1 MRVKK
6 TAEEVQGWKQ
16 LGHKEKRMMRVKKTA
31 EEVQEQ
37 IKNAIPDDG
46 FIDLPIG
53 RCLPATSAKPEL
65 PEQANGGFAKA
76 LVRKVK
82 VKKWFY
88 F

>member
-1 MRVKK
+1 
-6 TAEEVQGWKQ
+6 
-16 LGHKEKRMMRVKKTA
+16 MRVKKTA

-37 IKNAIPDDG
+37 IKNAIPDDDG

-53 RCLPATSAKPEL
+53 RCLPATRSEKPEL

-82 VKKWFY
+82 EWFY